1 LPPIAAER
9 RILVIGAHQDHA
21 VATGYLNPYRAL
33 LADLVVV
40 AMAEDG
46 VEHGALAAQLAELT
60 RPGVPVVRAVLR
72 PRPLADVRGRRVAF
86 FGTAPVAHH
95 ERISEHLRSAYGADV
110 VSVSGRLSD
119 RAALRREL
127 AGLDADVVV
136 VEIKAAAIDVVAEEA
151 ARRGIEVVLAGND
164 VVPLV
169 GEADLD
175 AELERLAAEAIASA
189 MVGV

>member
-1 LPPIAAER
+1 
-9 RILVIGAHQDHA
+9 
-21 VATGYLNPYRAL
+21 
-33 LADLVVV
+33 
-40 AMAEDG
+40 MAEDG
-46 VEHGALAAQLAELT
+46 VEHGRLAVQLSELT
-60 RPGVPVVRAVLR
+60 RPGTPVVRAVLR

-86 FGTAPVAHH
+86 FGTAPAAQH
-95 ERISEHLRSAYGADV
+95 ERIAAHLRAVYGADV
-110 VSVSGRLSD
+110 CSVSGSLSD

-151 ARRGIEVVLAGND
+151 ERRGIEVVLAGND
-164 VVPLV
+164 VVPLA